1 MTDGSPSAAH
11 RPVEGHAPPADRA
24 AALRAAIAEADY
36 RYHVLDAPEVDD
48 ATYDAWMRAL
58 KEIEAR
64 CPHLVVPDSPT
75 QRVGAQAA
83 PGFAP
88 VRHPRPLLSLDNA
101 FGADELRAFDAR
113 VRRWLGGEEPRYVVE
128 LKIDGV
134 SVALTYAEG
143 VFVRGATRGDGE
155 VGEDVTANLR
165 ALRELPLRLRGGDP
179 AAGSSAAVDGAPAAG
194 ARAGRT
200 RPVEAVPGGGE
211 PTSAVA
217 PAGLDAAAV
226 SGDGRPQTSAAGTR
240 GPGAEDLDPAGR
252 PQPGPGAAGGD
263 PAPLVVRGEVYL
275 PRSAFQALNARRQE
289 EGLPLF
295 ANPRNAGAG
304 SLRQL
309 DPRVTAGRGL
319 RLFCYQIVSGPG
331 ADLDQGS
338 ALDRL
343 RAWGLPVNGHRAPC
357 EDVEEALAF
366 CEAWRERRHDLDYA
380 TDGLVVKVDQA
391 VLRQRLGAT
400 GHAPRWAVAYKFPAE
415 VARTRVR
422 AIVVSVGR
430 TGVLTP
436 MAELEPVRIAGT
448 TVARASLHNADYVA
462 AKDVRPGDLAVV
474 RKAGEVIPEVVE
486 VDHAGRPGDA
496 PPFVMPER
504 CPVCDGPVVRVPG
517 EAAHRCTSPACPAQ
531 VLGLLV
537 HWGRRGAMDIEG
549 LGEKTAR
556 TLLEAALVRDPADLY
571 ALTAERLAPLPR
583 LGEKSAENLVA
594 GIAASRDRPL
604 PRLLVG
610 LGIRFVGERVAQV
623 LARHYRSLAGIAA
636 APVDALTAVPEI
648 GEKIAQSVNA
658 FFADPDNRALVERLR
673 AAGVRLADP
682 EAEGAGEGGAGDGG
696 GGTPR
701 GTLQGCTFVLTGT
714 LPDWTREQAEAAI
727 AAAGGRVTGSVS
739 GKTSYVVAGEKPGSK
754 LDKARKLGVPVL
766 DSAGLRALLGGEGAG
781 GLQGAGAGEGS
792 TASPSG
798 GGAPGAGG

>member
-1 MTDGSPSAAH
+1 M
-11 RPVEGHAPPADRA
+11 
-24 AALRAAIAEADY
+24 
-36 RYHVLDAPEVDD
+36 
-48 ATYDAWMRAL
+48 
-58 KEIEAR
+58 
-64 CPHLVVPDSPT
+64 
-75 QRVGAQAA
+75 
-83 PGFAP
+83 
-88 VRHPRPLLSLDNA
+88 
-101 FGADELRAFDAR
+101 
-113 VRRWLGGEEPRYVVE
+113 
-128 LKIDGV
+128 
-134 SVALTYAEG
+134 
-143 VFVRGATRGDGE
+143 
-155 VGEDVTANLR
+155 DV
-165 ALRELPLRLRGGDP
+165 
-179 AAGSSAAVDGAPAAG
+179 
-194 ARAGRT
+194 
-200 RPVEAVPGGGE
+200 
-211 PTSAVA
+211 
-217 PAGLDAAAV
+217 
-226 SGDGRPQTSAAGTR
+226 
-240 GPGAEDLDPAGR
+240 DPAGAER
-252 PQPGPGAAGGD
+252 PARVDGGD
-263 PAPLVVRGEVYL
+263 LDPLVVRGEVYL
-275 PRSAFQALNARRQE
+275 PRSAFLALNARRQE

-331 ADLDQGS
+331 ADLDQWA
-338 ALDRL
+338 ALERL
-343 RAWGLPVNGHRAPC
+343 RAWGLPVNGHRALC
-357 EDVEEALAF
+357 EDVEDAVAF
-366 CEAWRERRHDLDYA
+366 CEGWRERRHDLDYA

-391 VLRQRLGAT
+391 GLRQRLGAT

-462 AKDVRPGDLAVV
+462 AKDVRAGDLAVV

-486 VDHAGRPGDA
+486 VDHTGRAIDA
-496 PPFVMPER
+496 PSFVMPER
-504 CPVCDGPVVRVPG
+504 CPVCEGPVHRGPG
-517 EAAHRCTSPACPAQ
+517 EAAHRCTNPACPAQ

-556 TLLEAALVRDPADLY
+556 TLLEAGLVRDPADLY

-583 LGEKSAENLVA
+583 LAEKSAENLVA

-604 PRLLVG
+604 WRLLVG

-623 LARHYRSLAGIAA
+623 LARHYRSLDAIAA
-636 APVDALTAVPEI
+636 GPVDDLTAVPEI

-658 FFADPDNRALVERLR
+658 FFTDPDNRALVERLR
-673 AAGVRLADP
+673 AAGVRLTDP
-682 EAEGAGEGGAGDGG
+682 EAEGAREGGAGDGG
-696 GGTPR
+696 GEAPH

-754 LDKARKLGVPVL
+754 LDKARQLGVPVL
-766 DSAGLRALLGGEGAG
+766 DPAGLRTLLA
-781 GLQGAGAGEGS
+781 GAGAGGRQDAGAGAGAA
-792 TASPSG
+792 ASPSG
-798 GGAPGAGG
+798 GGAAGSAGQAGG